1 MKKRNFNLLMVVQWL
16 IFMPLL
22 LPMGILA
29 GAFEGIKKT
38 FDRANADIF
47 EEQTGLTEVIE

>member
-1 MKKRNFNLLMVVQWL
+1 MVVQWI

-22 LPMGILA
+22 LPMGIIA

-38 FDRANADIF
+38 FDQANADIF
-47 EEQTGLTEVIE
+47 EEDINLREL